1 MVLIDP
7 PPFFYFRALLQRWKR
22 DHILP
27 PSSDLVR
34 IDVFILDLNREC
46 LPTKRVEATEVLNK
60 KVEGG

>member
-1 MVLIDP
+1 M
-7 PPFFYFRALLQRWKR
+7 Q